1 MKPFS
6 LVDETTFET
15 SNSPLTLGCFTLIL
29 WECRTKGAE
38 TVSSSHAPPLLARAF
53 MLSQSSILLFLS
65 CAGFSPQ

>member
-38 TVSSSHAPPLLARAF
+38 TVSSSHEPPLLVRAM
-53 MLSQSSILLFLS
+53 MLT
-65 CAGFSPQ
+65 P

>member
-38 TVSSSHAPPLLARAF
+38 TVSSYHEPPLLVRAM
-53 MLSQSSILLFLS
+53 MLTPYSKM
-65 CAGFSPQ
+65 